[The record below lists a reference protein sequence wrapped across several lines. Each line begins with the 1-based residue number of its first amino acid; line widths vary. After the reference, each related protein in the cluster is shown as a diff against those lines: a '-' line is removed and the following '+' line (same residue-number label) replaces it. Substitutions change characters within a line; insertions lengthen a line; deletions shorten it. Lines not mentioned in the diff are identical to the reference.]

1 MTPIPTRS
9 FRYADA
15 GVDRARATQAKQR
28 VARLA
33 RQTFTRGVLADIGGF
48 GALFEL
54 ERRRWRQPVFV
65 SSVDGVGTKL
75 KVAALAGDYRGVA
88 ADLVHHCVNDIAVM
102 GATPLFFLDYI
113 ASSRL
118 EPTALE
124 QIFAGLARACRA
136 LGVALIGGE
145 TAEMPGVY
153 APGEHDLVGFILGVV
168 EGKQILDGQRV
179 EPGHRLLGVAS
190 TGLHTNGYSLA
201 RKLFFDVAGLTVDSY
216 LPELHNK
223 LGAELLKPHWCYY
236 PLMQP
241 LVEPGWLSA
250 AAHITG
256 GGLTENIPRV
266 LPRGCAAEIHL
277 DRWPVPPLFRI
288 LERLGNLPADE
299 MLRTFNMGIGM
310 VLVVPP
316 RHIAKVEAHLRK
328 RRATYFP
335 IGEVV
340 RGGRQ
345 VRYRGRWQ

>member
-1 MTPIPTRS
+1 MPPVPI
-9 FRYADA
+9 RYADA
-15 GVDRARATQAKQR
+15 GVDRSRSAEAKQR

-54 ERRRWRQPVFV
+54 ERRRWRRPVFV
-65 SSVDGVGTKL
+65 ASVDGVGTKL
-75 KVAALAGDYRGVA
+75 KVAALAGEYRGVA

-118 EPTALE
+118 EPPVLE
-124 QIFAGLARACRA
+124 QVFAGLARACRA

-153 APGEHDLVGFILGVV
+153 SLGEHDLVGFILGVV
-168 EGKQILDGQRV
+168 ERTKILDGRRV
-179 EPGHRLLGVAS
+179 EEGHHLVGVAS

-201 RKLFFDVAGLTVDSY
+201 RKLLFEVAGLTVDSF
-216 LPELHNK
+216 LPELHKK
-223 LGAELLKPHWCYY
+223 LGSELLKPHWCYY
-236 PLMQP
+236 PLMKP
-241 LVEPGWLSA
+241 LLERDWLSA

-266 LPRGCAAEIHL
+266 LPPGCAAEIHL

-288 LERLGNLPADE
+288 LERLGSLPPDE

-310 VLVVPP
+310 VLIVPP
-316 RHIAKVEAHLRK
+316 RHLAKVEAHLR
-328 RRATYFP
+328 RQRAACFP

-340 RGGRQ
+340 RGRRQ